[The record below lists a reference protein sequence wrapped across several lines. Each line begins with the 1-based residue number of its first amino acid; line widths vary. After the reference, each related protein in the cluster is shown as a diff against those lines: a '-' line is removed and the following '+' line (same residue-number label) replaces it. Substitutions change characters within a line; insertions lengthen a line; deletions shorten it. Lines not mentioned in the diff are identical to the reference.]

1 VAAGATTENS
11 ARPSF
16 SRAHNRKSNARE
28 IIGYR
33 KGGANTHFF
42 HAHASIRKEAE
53 PHIQAAQRQNVVVTD
68 QEEMQ
73 ALATTHYVDL
83 SMYDYIARI
92 QATLTTP
99 HDQYTINK
107 ATNYDKMSK

>member
-83 SMYDYIARI
+83 SMTTSLEYRQHSQPPMIST
-92 QATLTTP
+92 QLTKQQTM
-99 HDQYTINK
+99 TK
-107 ATNYDKMSK
+107 